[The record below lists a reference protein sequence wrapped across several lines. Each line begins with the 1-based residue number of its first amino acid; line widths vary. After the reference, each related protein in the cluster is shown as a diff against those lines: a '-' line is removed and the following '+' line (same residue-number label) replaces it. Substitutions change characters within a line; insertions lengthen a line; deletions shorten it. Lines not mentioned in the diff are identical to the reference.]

1 MTTPKRGAVRRLSGS
16 DGSPMPSPRLNLYK
30 SGLITIEEEPPE
42 LVEEQIDGLLDE
54 NKKLSVSDKS

>member
-16 DGSPMPSPRLNLYK
+16 DGSPMPSPRLNLNE
-30 SGLITIEEEPPE
+30 SGLITEEEPPE